1 MHDFPKMKKIQARLL
16 APTMVFAL
24 AACAKQTTETPATE
38 TTTTPET
45 TTTEENTTT
54 EETPAAE
61 TTEAADLKVGVF
73 YYTFADTYISSVR
86 TALDAQLDSLGVA
99 YQNFDGN
106 NNQTT
111 QNEQIQTALTD
122 GYNLLIVNM
131 VTSGSP
137 DVANEIISMANGTP
151 VIFFNRAIEADGN
164 EGTVLNANATISF
177 IGTDAPEAGHLQG
190 KMVGEYLLANW
201 DTVDLNGDGKISYAM
216 FKGDEAN
223 VEAIYRTQF
232 GVEDANAV
240 LTEAGKPELE
250 YFDASN
256 TSKYQVDLGGA
267 WSAQAALDYM
277 NTNLSQYNEANGNM
291 IELII
296 CNNDNMAEGAISAL
310 ETAGYNTGAEGSKT
324 IPVFGVDATDAA
336 KELIAAGKMTGTVKQ
351 DAEGM
356 AVAIASVVKA
366 TGEGTSMADAVSATS
381 ATNPDMYTIADGIAN
396 KLFVA
401 YAAYTEE

>member
-1 MHDFPKMKKIQARLL
+1 MKKIIALLL
-16 APTMVFAL
+16 ALTMVSAL

-122 GYNLLIVNM
+122 GYNLLVVNM

-201 DTVDLNGDGKISYAM
+201 DTVDLNDGKISYAM

-310 ETAGYNTGAEGSKT
+310 ETAGYNTGAEGAKT

-401 YAAYTEE
+401 YAAYTK

>member
-1 MHDFPKMKKIQARLL
+1 MKKIL
-16 APTMVFAL
+16 ALVLALVMLVAMV
-24 AACAKQTTETPATE
+24 ACASKDTTDDTTPADTTPADTTPADATTEDTTPADTS
-38 TTTTPET
+38 
-45 TTTEENTTT
+45 
-54 EETPAAE
+54 AD
-61 TTEAADLKVGVF
+61 TEASELKVGVF
-73 YYTFADTYISSVR
+73 YYTFADTYIASVR
-86 TALDAQLDSLGVA
+86 TAMDAELTNLGVSFN
-99 YQNFDGN
+99 NFDGN

-111 QNEQIQTALTD
+111 QNEQIQTAVTD
-122 GYNLLIVNM
+122 GYNLLVVNM

-137 DVANEIISMANGTP
+137 DVANEIISLANGTP
-151 VIFFNRAIEADGN
+151 VIFFNRAIEADGE
-164 EGTVLNANATISF
+164 EGTVLNANSNICF

-223 VEAIYRTQF
+223 VEAIYRTQY
-232 GVEDANAV
+232 GVEDADAV
-240 LTEAGKPELE
+240 LTEAGKPALE

-256 TSKYQVDLGGA
+256 SAKYQVDLGGA

-291 IELII
+291 IELVI

-310 ETAGYNTGAEGSKT
+310 EAAGYNTGAEGAT
-324 IPVFGVDATDAA
+324 VIPVFGVDATDAA

-356 AVAIASVVKA
+356 AAAIASVVKSN
-366 TGEGTSMADAVSATS
+366 GEGTAMADAISAAA
-381 ATNPDMYTIADGIAN
+381 ATNTDMYTVADGIAN

-401 YAAYTEE
+401 YAAYTK

>member
-1 MHDFPKMKKIQARLL
+1 MYEDIEAVLDEHVRPLL
-16 APTMVFAL
+16 RTHGGEMEIIEVEDGVVRFKLKGKCAGCP
-24 AACAKQTTETPATE
+24 AADL
-38 TTTTPET
+38 
-45 TTTEENTTT
+45 TTEE
-54 EETPAAE
+54 
-61 TTEAADLKVGVF
+61 L
-73 YYTFADTYISSVR
+73 
-86 TALDAQLDSLGVA
+86 
-99 YQNFDGN
+99 
-106 NNQTT
+106 
-111 QNEQIQTALTD
+111 IQTALTD

-201 DTVDLNGDGKISYAM
+201 DTADLNGDGKISYAM

-310 ETAGYNTGAEGSKT
+310 ETAGYNTGAEGAKT

-401 YAAYTEE
+401 YAAYTAE

>member
-1 MHDFPKMKKIQARLL
+1 MKKIIALLL
-16 APTMVFAL
+16 ALTMVFAL
-24 AACAKQTTETPATE
+24 AACAKQTTETPAAE

-122 GYNLLIVNM
+122 GYNLLVVNM

-401 YAAYTEE
+401 YAAYTAE

>member
-1 MHDFPKMKKIQARLL
+1 MKKIIALLL
-16 APTMVFAL
+16 ALTMVFAL

-291 IELII
+291 IELVI

-310 ETAGYNTGAEGSKT
+310 EAAGYNTGAEGAT
-324 IPVFGVDATDAA
+324 VIPVFGVDATDAA

-356 AVAIASVVKA
+356 AAAIASVVKA
-366 TGEGTSMADAVSATS
+366 NGEGTAMADAISATA
-381 ATNPDMYTIADGIAN
+381 ATNADMYTVADGIAN

-401 YAAYTEE
+401 YAAYTK

>member
-1 MHDFPKMKKIQARLL
+1 MKKALALLL
-16 APTMVFAL
+16 ALVMVISM
-24 AACAKQTTETPATE
+24 AACGSKTTHSTTAATTPA
-38 TTTTPET
+38 
-45 TTTEENTTT
+45 
-54 EETPAAE
+54 PAGNE
-61 TTEAADLKVGVF
+61 TEAQVEASELKVGVF

-86 TALDAQLDSLGVA
+86 TALDAQLDSLGVT
-99 YQNFDGN
+99 YNNFDGN

-111 QNEQIQTALTD
+111 QNEQIQTAVTD
-122 GYNLLIVNM
+122 GYNLLVVNM

-137 DVANEIISMANGTP
+137 DVVNEIISLANGTP
-151 VIFFNRAIEADGN
+151 VIFFNRAIEADGE
-164 EGTVLNANATISF
+164 EGTVLNANDGICF

-201 DTVDLNGDGKISYAM
+201 DAVDLNGDGKISYAM

-232 GVEDANAV
+232 GVEDADAV
-240 LTEAGKPELE
+240 LTAAGKPALE

-256 TSKYQVDLGGA
+256 ASKYQVDLGGA

-310 ETAGYNTGAEGSKT
+310 EAAGYNTGAEGVTT

-356 AVAIASVVKA
+356 AAAIADVVKA
-366 TGEGTSMADAVSATS
+366 TGEGTAMADAVAAT
-381 ATNPDMYTIADGIAN
+381 AGTNAEMYSIADGIAN

-401 YAAYTEE
+401 YAAYTK

>member
-1 MHDFPKMKKIQARLL
+1 MKKIL
-16 APTMVFAL
+16 ALVLALVMLVAMV
-24 AACAKQTTETPATE
+24 ACASKDTTDDTTPADTTPADTTPADATTEDTTPADTS
-38 TTTTPET
+38 
-45 TTTEENTTT
+45 
-54 EETPAAE
+54 AD
-61 TTEAADLKVGVF
+61 TEASELKVGVF
-73 YYTFADTYISSVR
+73 YYTFADTYIASVR
-86 TALDAQLDSLGVA
+86 TAMDAELTNLGVSFN
-99 YQNFDGN
+99 NFDGN

-111 QNEQIQTALTD
+111 QNEQIQTAVTD
-122 GYNLLIVNM
+122 GYNLLVVNM

-137 DVANEIISMANGTP
+137 DVANEIISLANGTP
-151 VIFFNRAIEADGN
+151 VIFFNRAIEADGE
-164 EGTVLNANATISF
+164 EGTVLNANSNICF

-223 VEAIYRTQF
+223 VEAIYRTQY
-232 GVEDANAV
+232 GVEDADAV
-240 LTEAGKPELE
+240 LTEAGKPALE

-256 TSKYQVDLGGA
+256 SAKYQVDLGGA

-291 IELII
+291 IELVI

-310 ETAGYNTGAEGSKT
+310 EAAGYNTGADGAT
-324 IPVFGVDATDAA
+324 VIPVFGVDATDAA

-356 AVAIASVVKA
+356 AAAIASVVKSN
-366 TGEGTSMADAVSATS
+366 GEGTAMADAISAAA
-381 ATNPDMYTIADGIAN
+381 ATNADMYTVADGIAN

-401 YAAYTEE
+401 YAAYTK

>member
-1 MHDFPKMKKIQARLL
+1 MKKIIALLL
-16 APTMVFAL
+16 ALTMVFAL

-401 YAAYTEE
+401 YAAYTK

>member
-1 MHDFPKMKKIQARLL
+1 MKKIIALLL
-16 APTMVFAL
+16 ALTMVFAL
-24 AACAKQTTETPATE
+24 AACAKQTTETPTTE

-122 GYNLLIVNM
+122 GYNLLVVNM

-381 ATNPDMYTIADGIAN
+381 ATNPDMYTIADGMATT
-396 KLFVA
+396 LFVA
-401 YAAYTEE
+401 YAA

>member
-1 MHDFPKMKKIQARLL
+1 MKKIIALLL
-16 APTMVFAL
+16 ALTMVFAL

-122 GYNLLIVNM
+122 GYNLLVVNM

-201 DTVDLNGDGKISYAM
+201 DTADLNGDGKISYAM

-401 YAAYTEE
+401 YAAYTK

>member
-1 MHDFPKMKKIQARLL
+1 MKKIIALLL
-16 APTMVFAL
+16 ALTMVFAL

-122 GYNLLIVNM
+122 GYNLLVVNM

-201 DTVDLNGDGKISYAM
+201 DTADLNGDGKISYAM

-310 ETAGYNTGAEGSKT
+310 ETAGYNTGAEGAKT

-356 AVAIASVVKA
+356 AVAIASGVKA

-401 YAAYTEE
+401 YAAYTAE

>member
-1 MHDFPKMKKIQARLL
+1 MKKIIALLL
-16 APTMVFAL
+16 ALTMVFAL

-201 DTVDLNGDGKISYAM
+201 DTADLNGDGKISYAM

-401 YAAYTEE
+401 YAAYTAE

>member
-1 MHDFPKMKKIQARLL
+1 MKKALALLL
-16 APTMVFAL
+16 ALVMVISM
-24 AACAKQTTETPATE
+24 AACGSKTTPSTTAATTPA
-38 TTTTPET
+38 
-45 TTTEENTTT
+45 
-54 EETPAAE
+54 PAGNE
-61 TTEAADLKVGVF
+61 TEAQVEASELKVGVF

-86 TALDAQLDSLGVA
+86 TALDAQLDSLGVT
-99 YQNFDGN
+99 YNNFDGN

-111 QNEQIQTALTD
+111 QNEQIQTAVTD
-122 GYNLLIVNM
+122 GYNLLVVNM

-137 DVANEIISMANGTP
+137 DVANEIISLANGVP
-151 VIFFNRAIEADGN
+151 VVFFNRAIEADGE
-164 EGTVLNANATISF
+164 EGTVLNANTNICF

-201 DTVDLNGDGKISYAM
+201 DVVDLNGDGKISYAM

-223 VEAIYRTQF
+223 VEAIYRTQY
-232 GVEDANAV
+232 GVEDADAV
-240 LTEAGKPELE
+240 LTAAGKPALE

-256 TSKYQVDLGGA
+256 ASKYQVDLGGA

-277 NTNLSQYNEANGNM
+277 NTNLSQYNEANSNM

-310 ETAGYNTGAEGSKT
+310 EAAGYNTGAEGVTT

-356 AVAIASVVKA
+356 AAAIADVVKA
-366 TGEGTSMADAVSATS
+366 TGEGTAMADAVAAT
-381 ATNPDMYTIADGIAN
+381 AGTNAEMYSIADGIAN

-401 YAAYTEE
+401 YAAYTK